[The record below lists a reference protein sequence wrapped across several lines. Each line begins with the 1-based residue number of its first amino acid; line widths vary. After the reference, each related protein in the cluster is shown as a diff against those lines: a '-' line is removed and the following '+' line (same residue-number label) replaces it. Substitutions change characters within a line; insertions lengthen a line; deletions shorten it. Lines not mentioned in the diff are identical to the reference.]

1 MDIKVQQ
8 ILEKVAA
15 YIAETQPVIDKHSE
29 ERSTFLK
36 RAHQVAGVLA
46 SRGIIS
52 MDKRN
57 QFVDKIAEDGAGGME
72 LWDLVEKLAEA
83 IHADGLGGVPPEKL
97 AAAGENLGPFER
109 LFFYGDSRADVST
122 PGMLE

>member
-1 MDIKVQQ
+1 MDTKVQQ
-8 ILEKVAA
+8 ILEKVAV
-15 YIAETQPVIDKHSE
+15 YIAETQPVIDKYSE

-57 QFVDKIAEDGAGGME
+57 QFVDKIAEDEAGTE
-72 LWDLVEKLAEA
+72 LWNLVEKLAEA
-83 IHADGLGGVPPEKL
+83 IHADGLGGIPTEKL